1 MRRPEVLTGPDKGAG
16 DVIDRCWTGVFRC
29 ESVVHCQHRH
39 ISDPR
44 QAPTRTVMGLQVAH
58 DEATSVQVQHRR
70 SQIQRWAVEPH
81 GQTVVDAQVLDQR
94 QFRPARPAG
103 CPRLGRRT

>member
-1 MRRPEVLTGPDKGAG
+1 MLIGPGKRADGVLDRRG
-16 DVIDRCWTGVFRC
+16 TGVFRR
-29 ESVVHCQHRH
+29 EPVVNCQHHH

-44 QAPTRTVMGLQVAH
+44 QAPTDAVMGLQVAD

-81 GQTVVDAQVLDQR
+81 GQALVGAQVLDLR

-103 CPRLGRRT
+103 